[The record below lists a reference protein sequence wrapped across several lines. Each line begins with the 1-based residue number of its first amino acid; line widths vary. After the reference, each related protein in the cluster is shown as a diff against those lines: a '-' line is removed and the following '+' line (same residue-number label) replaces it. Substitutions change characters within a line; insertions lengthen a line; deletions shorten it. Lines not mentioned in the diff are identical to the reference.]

1 MIDEARKPRIC
12 ELLGVDVGE
21 WFSFRYPHKDYKK
34 CCVNAGGKIV
44 EMWNTGKLHKVGS
57 GAVCWLINN
66 PGCIIRKPRFMEE
79 EAADAKTI
87 IRLFGGWIVSIE
99 RSMNRCL
106 FFKSKDGDLVIANK
120 FLFPSISPG
129 HTVAISDIVEEGA
142 P

>member
-21 WFSFRYPHKDYKK
+21 WFSFRYPH
-34 CCVNAGGKIV
+34 
-44 EMWNTGKLHKVGS
+44 
-57 GAVCWLINN
+57 
-66 PGCIIRKPRFMEE
+66 

-120 FLFPSISPG
+120 FLFSSISPG
-129 HTVAISDIVEEGA
+129 HTVSISDIVEEAA